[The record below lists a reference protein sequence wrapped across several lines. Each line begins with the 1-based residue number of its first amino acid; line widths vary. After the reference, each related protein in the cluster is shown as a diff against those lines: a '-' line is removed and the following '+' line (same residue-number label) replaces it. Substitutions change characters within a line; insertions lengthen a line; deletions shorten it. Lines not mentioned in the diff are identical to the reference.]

1 MFFMALRSPDFYL
14 VLYCKIVWLR
24 TPILTSIDFI
34 SAKILIR
41 DSLIL
46 TTGEL
51 SVIEPEC
58 SDVLALIAEKLLGF
72 AITFQRLPCSFNSF
86 I

>member
-1 MFFMALRSPDFYL
+1 MCLAAFLSWLRYL
-14 VLYCKIVWLR
+14 VLYCRMVWLS

-34 SAKILIR
+34 SVIMVVS

-58 SDVLALIAEKLLGF
+58 SLVF
-72 AITFQRLPCSFNSF
+72 C
-86 I
+86 

>member
-1 MFFMALRSPDFYL
+1 MFFMAFLSPDFYL
-14 VLYCKIVWLR
+14 VLYWRIVWLK

-34 SAKILIR
+34 SAMILIN

-51 SVIEPEC
+51 SVILPEC
-58 SDVLALIAEKLLGF
+58 SLVLAYVPKQLLEF
-72 AITFQRLPCSFNSF
+72 AIIFMIPLCNYRSSL
-86 I
+86 